1 MKGREGPGTGV
12 GKKMNEGGLDE
23 KVAVRGGV
31 AGAFKGRGLECRK
44 VWTLECSSEKGGGSC
59 HPEEEEG
66 AGACQVSMQ
75 NDRDKGWFGYPDE
88 YHVIRWHT
96 VSGEKMS

>member
-1 MKGREGPGTGV
+1 MGRRGGPGTGV

-44 VWTLECSSEKGGGSC
+44 VWTLGRSSEKSGGPATQRRRKGL
-59 HPEEEEG
+59 G
-66 AGACQVSMQ
+66 RARCQCRMTGIKDGLGILTSIM
-75 NDRDKGWFGYPDE
+75 
-88 YHVIRWHT
+88 
-96 VSGEKMS
+96 